1 MQGIIPR
8 VHRCA
13 PLVPSRGVYGSRE
26 GRVCMQRWLSER
38 CVGQPHRAVRACGAP
53 ELTAKGSFR
62 RVAGEKALS
71 RALVHVSRVGVAEQK
86 FEWLSVVGAGR

>member
-1 MQGIIPR
+1 MP
-8 VHRCA
+8 
-13 PLVPSRGVYGSRE
+13 
-26 GRVCMQRWLSER
+26 RWLSER
-38 CVGQPHRAVRACGAP
+38 CVGQPHRAVRAGGAP